1 MINFNGKHYIKE
13 NVKINWGEWMKK
25 ILITRKISHQ
35 FIEQL
40 EQIGHVV
47 MWDKELTPMPREAF
61 LSEVKDA
68 TACFITL
75 SESIDEEVLKEA
87 SKLKIIANMAVGY
100 DNIDVQKAND
110 NGITVTNTPDI
121 LTETTAEL
129 GFTLMLT
136 VARRIVE
143 AERYVQ
149 EGQWQSWGPYL
160 LSGKDVHDSTVGV
173 YGMGDIGRAFARRL
187 KGFNTRILYHNRT
200 QNQDAENELNAT
212 YVSFE
217 ILLKESDYVICT
229 APLTPQT
236 ENQFESNAFKLMKND
251 AIFINIGRGAIVDET
266 ALVEALRNKD
276 ILGCGLDVL
285 RQEPIDMN
293 HPLLKFDNVVIVPHI
308 GSASRLTRDRMV
320 QLCVNNI
327 VAVLNK
333 QLPITPVKV
342 NN

>member
-1 MINFNGKHYIKE
+1 MN
-13 NVKINWGEWMKK
+13 K
-25 ILITRKISHQ
+25 ILITRKIPQQ

-40 EQIGHVV
+40 EQIGDVV
-47 MWDKELTPMPREAF
+47 MWDKELTPMPRETF

-75 SESIDEEVLKEA
+75 SESVDEEVLKEA
-87 SKLKIIANMAVGY
+87 SDLKIIANMAVGY
-100 DNIDVQKAND
+100 DNIDVVRAND
-110 NGITVTNTPDI
+110 HDITVTNTPDV

-136 VARRIVE
+136 VARRIIE

-149 EGQWQSWGPYL
+149 EGQWQNWGPYL
-160 LSGKDVHDSTVGV
+160 LSGKDVHGSTVGI

-200 QNQDAENELNAT
+200 QNPEAEKELDAT

-217 ILLKESDYVICT
+217 TLLKESDFVICT

-236 ENQFESNAFKLMKND
+236 ENQFDSKAFNLMKND

-266 ALVEALRNKD
+266 ALVEALRNHT

-285 RQEPIDMN
+285 RQEPIDVN
-293 HPLLKFDNVVIVPHI
+293 HPLLKLDNAVIVPHI

-327 VAVLNK
+327 LAVLNH

>member
-1 MINFNGKHYIKE
+1 MN
-13 NVKINWGEWMKK
+13 K
-25 ILITRKISHQ
+25 ILITRKIPQ
-35 FIEQL
+35 KFIEQL
-40 EQIGHVV
+40 EQIGDVV
-47 MWDKELTPMPREAF
+47 MWDKELTPMPRETF

-75 SESIDEEVLKEA
+75 SESVDEEVLTEA
-87 SKLKIIANMAVGY
+87 SDLKIIANMAVGY
-100 DNIDVQKAND
+100 DNIDVVRAND
-110 NGITVTNTPDI
+110 HDITVTNTPDV

-136 VARRIVE
+136 VARRIIE
-143 AERYVQ
+143 AEKYVQ

-160 LSGKDVHDSTVGV
+160 LSGKDVHGSTVGI
-173 YGMGDIGRAFARRL
+173 YGMGGIGRAFARRL

-200 QNQDAENELNAT
+200 QNPEAEKELDAT

-217 ILLKESDYVICT
+217 TLLKESDFVICT

-236 ENQFESNAFKLMKND
+236 ENQFDSKAFNLMKND

-266 ALVEALRNKD
+266 ALVEALRNHT

-285 RQEPIDMN
+285 RQEPIDVN
-293 HPLLKFDNVVIVPHI
+293 HPLLKLDNAVIVPHI

-327 VAVLNK
+327 LAVLNH

>member
-1 MINFNGKHYIKE
+1 MN
-13 NVKINWGEWMKK
+13 K
-25 ILITRKISHQ
+25 ILITRKIPQ
-35 FIEQL
+35 KFIEQL
-40 EQIGHVV
+40 EQIGDVV
-47 MWDKELTPMPREAF
+47 MWDKELTPMPRETF

-75 SESIDEEVLKEA
+75 SESVDEEVLKEA
-87 SKLKIIANMAVGY
+87 SDLKIIANMAVGY
-100 DNIDVQKAND
+100 DNIDVVRAND
-110 NGITVTNTPDI
+110 HDITVTNTPDV

-136 VARRIVE
+136 VARRIIE
-143 AERYVQ
+143 ADRYVQ

-160 LSGKDVHDSTVGV
+160 LSGKDVHGSTVGI
-173 YGMGDIGRAFARRL
+173 YGMGGIGRAFARRL

-200 QNQDAENELNAT
+200 QNPEAEKELDAT

-217 ILLKESDYVICT
+217 TLLKESDFVICT

-236 ENQFESNAFKLMKND
+236 ENQFDSKAFNLMKND

-266 ALVEALRNKD
+266 ALVEALRNHT

-285 RQEPIDMN
+285 RQEPIDVN
-293 HPLLKFDNVVIVPHI
+293 HPLLKLDNAVIVPHI

-327 VAVLNK
+327 LAVLNH
-333 QLPITPVKV
+333 QPPITPVKV

>member
-1 MINFNGKHYIKE
+1 MY
-13 NVKINWGEWMKK
+13 KINWGEWMNK
-25 ILITRKISHQ
+25 ILITRKIPQ
-35 FIEQL
+35 KFIEQL
-40 EQIGHVV
+40 EQIGDVV
-47 MWDKELTPMPREAF
+47 MWDKELTPMPRETF

-75 SESIDEEVLKEA
+75 SESVDEEVLTEA
-87 SKLKIIANMAVGY
+87 SDLKIIANMAVGY
-100 DNIDVQKAND
+100 DNIDVVRAND
-110 NGITVTNTPDI
+110 HDITVTNTPDV

-136 VARRIVE
+136 VARRIIE

-160 LSGKDVHDSTVGV
+160 LSGKDVHGSTVGI
-173 YGMGDIGRAFARRL
+173 YGMGGIGRAFARRL

-200 QNQDAENELNAT
+200 QNPEAEKELDAT

-217 ILLKESDYVICT
+217 TLLKESDFVICT

-236 ENQFESNAFKLMKND
+236 ENQFDSKAFNLMKND

-266 ALVEALRNKD
+266 ALVEALRNHT

-285 RQEPIDMN
+285 RQEPIDVN
-293 HPLLKFDNVVIVPHI
+293 HPLLKLDNAVIVPHI

-327 VAVLNK
+327 LAVLNH

>member
-1 MINFNGKHYIKE
+1 MN
-13 NVKINWGEWMKK
+13 K
-25 ILITRKISHQ
+25 ILITRKIPQ
-35 FIEQL
+35 KFIEQL
-40 EQIGHVV
+40 EQIGDVV
-47 MWDKELTPMPREAF
+47 MWDKELTPMPRETF

-75 SESIDEEVLKEA
+75 SESVDEEVLTEA
-87 SKLKIIANMAVGY
+87 SDLKIIANMAVGY
-100 DNIDVQKAND
+100 DNIDVVRAND
-110 NGITVTNTPDI
+110 HDITVTNTPDV

-136 VARRIVE
+136 VARRIIE

-160 LSGKDVHDSTVGV
+160 LSGKDVHGSTVGI

-200 QNQDAENELNAT
+200 QNPEAEKELDVT

-217 ILLKESDYVICT
+217 SLLKESDFVICT

-236 ENQFESNAFKLMKND
+236 ENQFDSKAFNLMKND

-266 ALVEALRNKD
+266 ALVEALRNHT

-285 RQEPIDMN
+285 RQEPIDVN
-293 HPLLKFDNVVIVPHI
+293 HPLLKLDNAVIVPHI

-327 VAVLNK
+327 LAVLNH
-333 QLPITPVKV
+333 QPPITPVKV

>member
-1 MINFNGKHYIKE
+1 MN
-13 NVKINWGEWMKK
+13 K
-25 ILITRKISHQ
+25 ILITRKIPQKS
-35 FIEQL
+35 IEQL
-40 EQIGHVV
+40 EQIGDVV
-47 MWDKELTPMPREAF
+47 MWDKELTPMPRETF

-75 SESIDEEVLKEA
+75 SESVDEEVLTEA
-87 SKLKIIANMAVGY
+87 SDLKIIANMAVGY
-100 DNIDVQKAND
+100 DNIDVVRAND
-110 NGITVTNTPDI
+110 HDITVTNTPDV

-136 VARRIVE
+136 VARRIIE

-160 LSGKDVHDSTVGV
+160 LSGKDVHGSTVGI
-173 YGMGDIGRAFARRL
+173 YGMGGIGRAFARRL

-200 QNQDAENELNAT
+200 QNPEAEKELDAT

-217 ILLKESDYVICT
+217 TLLKESDFVICT

-236 ENQFESNAFKLMKND
+236 ENQFDSKAFNLMKND

-266 ALVEALRNKD
+266 ALVEALRNHT

-285 RQEPIDMN
+285 RQEPIDVN
-293 HPLLKFDNVVIVPHI
+293 HPLLKLDNAVIVPHI

-327 VAVLNK
+327 LAVLNH

>member
-1 MINFNGKHYIKE
+1 MN
-13 NVKINWGEWMKK
+13 K
-25 ILITRKISHQ
+25 ILITRKIPQQ

-40 EQIGHVV
+40 EQIGDVV
-47 MWDKELTPMPREAF
+47 MWDKELTPMPRETF
-61 LSEVKDA
+61 LSEVKYA

-75 SESIDEEVLKEA
+75 SESVDEEVLKEA
-87 SKLKIIANMAVGY
+87 SDLKIIANMAVGY
-100 DNIDVQKAND
+100 DNIDVVRAND
-110 NGITVTNTPDI
+110 HDITVTNTPDV

-136 VARRIVE
+136 VARRIIE

-160 LSGKDVHDSTVGV
+160 LSGKDVHGSTVGI

-200 QNQDAENELNAT
+200 QNPEAEKELDAT

-217 ILLKESDYVICT
+217 SLLKESDFVICT

-236 ENQFESNAFKLMKND
+236 ENQFDSKAFNLMKND

-266 ALVEALRNKD
+266 ALVEALRNHT

-285 RQEPIDMN
+285 RQEPIDVN
-293 HPLLKFDNVVIVPHI
+293 HPLLKLDNAVIVPHI

-327 VAVLNK
+327 LAVLNH